1 MKQFLLLSAQ
11 IFLLTSCFLN
21 RNSQDHIISVVIST
35 DSAIIYNGNLEGS
48 NPVQNIP
55 LDESVFKKT
64 LADKKR
70 KTNEPITIL
79 LKLTQNGSQVSI
91 IGSVYNVIQWSGSLG
106 IKNFELVRGNG
117 ETFVRFNS
125 AEDIWRFVDSGFSQP
140 ATLDLQ
146 MPKDEGETVSIK
158 KTKYTLNCILF
169 ENEIVYC
176 YQDSDIKNG
185 AFYSLGRVNSF
196 RKELIRVKKMSS
208 SSFSVIIKSTN
219 KATYKS
225 TIDILDEMTINNIE
239 NYTIVDA
246 TEEETRLIKTQK
258 VN

>member
-106 IKNFELVRGNG
+106 IKNFELVSGNG
-117 ETFVRFNS
+117 ETFARFNS
-125 AEDIWRFVDSGFSQP
+125 AEDTWRYIDSGFIQP
-140 ATLDLQ
+140 ATLDLAL
-146 MPKDEGETVSIK
+146 PKDEGEQASHEETEGA
-158 KTKYTLNCILF
+158 LNCILL
-169 ENEIVYC
+169 ENEILYC
-176 YQDSDIKNG
+176 YQNSDIKNG

-196 RKELIRVKKMSS
+196 RKELLRVKKMRGRR
-208 SSFSVIIKSTN
+208 FYVIIKPAKN
-219 KATYKS
+219 ATYKS
-225 TIDILDEMTINNIE
+225 IVDILDEMTINNIK
-239 NYTIVDA
+239 NYTLVNA
-246 TEEETRLIKTQK
+246 TEEETRLIRTQK
-258 VN
+258 FN